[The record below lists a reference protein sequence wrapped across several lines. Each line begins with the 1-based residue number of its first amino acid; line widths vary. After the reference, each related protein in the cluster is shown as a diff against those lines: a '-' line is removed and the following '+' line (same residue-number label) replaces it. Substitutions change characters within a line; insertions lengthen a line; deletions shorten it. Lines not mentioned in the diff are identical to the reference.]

1 MQDCKKWNTEVPTR
15 QFVPHGIGSLQQ
27 CGLNPF
33 MKKLVE
39 AMWRRHLAWE
49 FLKVRSSGITPC
61 QSTRRPTNFTFEQRA
76 IMPQDYIYIYLH
88 IQMHACILTYQ
99 PTYVRTYMHKCI
111 CIHTHTHIHGHM
123 HTHTDTTC
131 TRIQTET
138 HTYIYIHM
146 DTHAYTIIHTHTY
159 AYMILRIDT
168 DTSIQRRPRIQW
180 RYMHACIRTCAH
192 QGIHIYTITYL
203 HHHTYIQHK
212 NTHSWT
218 RTHTHILYIHKS
230 L

>member
-76 IMPQDYIYIYLH
+76 IMPQDYIYIY
-88 IQMHACILTYQ
+88 IYISRCMHAYLPTNLHMYVHTCINAYA
-99 PTYVRTYMHKCI
+99 Y
-111 CIHTHTHIHGHM
+111 THTYTGIC
-123 HTHTDTTC
+123 THT
-131 TRIQTET
+131 QTPHAHVYRLK
-138 HTYIYIHM
+138 HTYIYIYTWIHM
-146 DTHAYTIIHTHTY
+146 HTQSY
-159 AYMILRIDT
+159 
-168 DTSIQRRPRIQW
+168 
-180 RYMHACIRTCAH
+180 
-192 QGIHIYTITYL
+192 
-203 HHHTYIQHK
+203 
-212 NTHSWT
+212 
-218 RTHTHILYIHKS
+218 THTHMHTWSYA
-230 L
+230 

>member
-76 IMPQDYIYIYLH
+76 IMPQDYIYIY
-88 IQMHACILTYQ
+88 IYISRCMHAYLPTNLHMYVHTCINAY
-99 PTYVRTYMHKCI
+99 
-111 CIHTHTHIHGHM
+111 
-123 HTHTDTTC
+123 
-131 TRIQTET
+131 
-138 HTYIYIHM
+138 
-146 DTHAYTIIHTHTY
+146 AYTHTHTY
-159 AYMILRIDT
+159 TGICT
-168 DTSIQRRPRIQW
+168 HTQTP
-180 RYMHACIRTCAH
+180 HAHVYRLKHT
-192 QGIHIYTITYL
+192 HIYIYTWI
-203 HHHTYIQHK
+203 HMHTQSY
-212 NTHSWT
+212 
-218 RTHTHILYIHKS
+218 THTHMHTWSYA
-230 L
+230 